1 VMCMLKNAA
10 AAGAPDPTAGGALDD
25 DNSWHLDE
33 EQVQKLV
40 KNYLSQGIY
49 CNHNEHLSSIF
60 DKVQFMQHFASAAD
74 KKFLSGDNN
83 NNNTRSSIALLY
95 IHVQAASSYSLTQS
109 LPSTL
114 LSAISFLRFLWLS
127 SSSVVLDI
135 IISHISF
142 LIVYVS
148 QFFALLLE

>member
-1 VMCMLKNAA
+1 MTVGTDVMCMLKNAAA

-60 DKVQFMQHFASAAD
+60 DKVQFDAQGTSTRAAD
-74 KKFLSGDNN
+74 KKYL
-83 NNNTRSSIALLY
+83 TCA
-95 IHVQAASSYSLTQS
+95 AASSSSLTRS

-114 LSAISFLRFLWLS
+114 LSAISFLCFVWLT
-127 SSSVVLDI
+127 SSSV
-135 IISHISF
+135 
-142 LIVYVS
+142 
-148 QFFALLLE
+148 ALWYPL

>member
-1 VMCMLKNAA
+1 MYVCVCLCI

-60 DKVQFMQHFASAAD
+60 DKVTITAAEI
-74 KKFLSGDNN
+74 DN
-83 NNNTRSSIALLY
+83 
-95 IHVQAASSYSLTQS
+95 
-109 LPSTL
+109 
-114 LSAISFLRFLWLS
+114 
-127 SSSVVLDI
+127 
-135 IISHISF
+135 
-142 LIVYVS
+142 
-148 QFFALLLE
+148 

>member
-1 VMCMLKNAA
+1 MRVVNCCCLYAA

-60 DKVQFMQHFASAAD
+60 DKVVSCD
-74 KKFLSGDNN
+74 SCC
-83 NNNTRSSIALLY
+83 TRTVGEKLPPSM
-95 IHVQAASSYSLTQS
+95 SLT
-109 LPSTL
+109 LN
-114 LSAISFLRFLWLS
+114 
-127 SSSVVLDI
+127 
-135 IISHISF
+135 
-142 LIVYVS
+142 
-148 QFFALLLE
+148 